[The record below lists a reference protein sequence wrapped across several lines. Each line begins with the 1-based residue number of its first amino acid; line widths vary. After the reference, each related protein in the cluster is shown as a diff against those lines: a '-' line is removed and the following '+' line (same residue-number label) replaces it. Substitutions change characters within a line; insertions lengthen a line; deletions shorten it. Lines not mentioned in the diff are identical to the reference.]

1 MRCIFS
7 CRRINVSSVLDP
19 PLALSDGGS
28 NGGKAAIICAN
39 DSNIKERL
47 ADGVGF
53 EPTNRLRDCRI
64 SSPVH
69 STALPPILVPCV
81 MQPFFLLLIFG
92 RVPGFVPGS
101 RDRRFQR
108 ERAPHA
114 AILFDKFH
122 IMRHLGKALDEVR
135 KGRVC
140 AAQCR
145 E

>member
-1 MRCIFS
+1 
-7 CRRINVSSVLDP
+7 
-19 PLALSDGGS
+19 
-28 NGGKAAIICAN
+28 
-39 DSNIKERL
+39 
-47 ADGVGF
+47 
-53 EPTNRLRDCRI
+53 
-64 SSPVH
+64 
-69 STALPPILVPCV
+69 
-81 MQPFFLLLIFG
+81 MQPFFLFLIFG

-101 RDRRFQR
+101 RDPRFQR